1 VPGIKSFRDLRVWQR
16 GVELASDVYRLARAL
31 PSDERPVLGDQLRR
45 AANSVPANIAEGH
58 TRLHRKEFQHFLS
71 VAHGS
76 LSELET
82 HVTVAERVGYLS
94 REDVAPLLA
103 QADEL
108 SRMMTVLRLRLDKAR
123 HAPRLPSDSS
133 LSTPR
138 PSPLGPDRRG
148 RDASPRADQQIA
160 RRNSSQSRTP

>member
-1 VPGIKSFRDLRVWQR
+1 MWQR
-16 GVELASDVYRLARAL
+16 GVELAFDVYRLARAL
-31 PSDERPVLGDQLRR
+31 PSDERPVPGDQLRR

-71 VAHGS
+71 IAHGS

-82 HVTVAERVGYLS
+82 HITVAQRVGYVAH
-94 REDVAPLLA
+94 EDIAPLLA

-133 LSTPR
+133 LATPR
-138 PSPLGPDRRG
+138 PSTLAPNRG
-148 RDASPRADQQIA
+148 DRDASPHAAQQIA
-160 RRNSSQSRTP
+160 RKNSSQSRTP